1 MSPRH
6 YRAALAV
13 ALAIAPSIVGCGT
26 DTVTFPS
33 ATSTTGSGTGV
44 TGASSTATGSGGTSG
59 SGSSGGAGGASTSD
73 SSASSG
79 TGGTAGGRRA
89 AFVSVVS
96 GPESDIKLHSFTA
109 KAGFVFSPDGTE
121 AVFTTSTVGSCE
133 IRLFTVP
140 PTMGTPSNVDA
151 GVITITGGKV
161 PVTLTPNAMSAYALV
176 SDPAKDLFDGGEMI
190 TITAAGGT
198 VPAFTA
204 SLTASVG
211 VDVTLPLE
219 PPNKGP
225 LPVDRTSDLVF
236 TWNNGGPGDVIVF
249 LNDGVGSRVYCT
261 FSSAAGTGTVPKA
274 ALAKLS
280 AGSKGSFG
288 VASITLK
295 TVTVGSWPI
304 QLAVG
309 TAFTWNGA
317 FNPQTFQFQAT
328 N

>member
-6 YRAALAV
+6 YRAALTV
-13 ALAIAPSIVGCGT
+13 ALAVVPSIVGCGT

-33 ATSTTGSGTGV
+33 ATSSSGSGTGV
-44 TGASSTATGSGGTSG
+44 TGASSTATGSGGSSG
-59 SGSSGGAGGASTSD
+59 TGSSGGAGGASTSD

-79 TGGTAGGRRA
+79 TGGTAGGRKA
-89 AFVSVVS
+89 AGVSAIS
-96 GPESDIKLHSFTA
+96 GPESAAQPHAYTA
-109 KAGFVFSPDGTE
+109 KAGFIFAPDGTE
-121 AVFTTSTVGSCE
+121 AVYTATTLGSCE
-133 IRLFTVP
+133 VRLYTAMS
-140 PTMGTPSNVDA
+140 TMGTPTSVDA

-161 PVTLTPNAMSAYALV
+161 PVTLTPNAMSAYPVV
-176 SDPAKDLFDGGEMI
+176 SDGANDLFDGGEMI

-198 VPAFTA
+198 IPAFTGT
-204 SLTASVG
+204 LLASVG

-236 TWNNGGPGDVIVF
+236 TWNNGGPGDVILF
-249 LNDGVGSRVYCT
+249 LNDGLGTRVGCT
-261 FSSAAGTGTVPKA
+261 FSSAAGKGTVPKA

-280 AGSKGSFG
+280 AGAKGSFG
-288 VASITLK
+288 LAALTLK
-295 TVTVGSWPI
+295 TVTAGSWSI